1 MPNVIDFLWKNW
13 GHTSDLLM
21 KAAVKKKVLVIFT
34 YPLCTKNALII
45 IIIILQY
52 AQDFRNWNNLHL
64 VQILKTSNF
73 NTNSGL
79 LQ

>member
-1 MPNVIDFLWKNW
+1 MPNVIDFLWKNC
-13 GHTSDLLM
+13 GHTSDLLIT
-21 KAAVKKKVLVIFT
+21 AAVKKKVLVIFT

-45 IIIILQY
+45 IIILQY
-52 AQDFRNWNNLHL
+52 AQDFRNWNNWHL

>member
-21 KAAVKKKVLVIFT
+21 TAAVKKKVLVIFT

-64 VQILKTSNF
+64 VQIL
-73 NTNSGL
+73 
-79 LQ
+79 

>member
-1 MPNVIDFLWKNW
+1 MPNVIDFLWNNC

-34 YPLCTKNALII
+34 YPLCIKNAF

-52 AQDFRNWNNLHL
+52 AQDFRNWNNWHL
-64 VQILKTSNF
+64 VQIL
-73 NTNSGL
+73 
-79 LQ
+79 

>member
-1 MPNVIDFLWKNW
+1 MPNVIDFLWKNC

-21 KAAVKKKVLVIFT
+21 TAAVKKKVLVIFT

>member
-1 MPNVIDFLWKNW
+1 MPNVIDFLWKNC

-64 VQILKTSNF
+64 VQIL
-73 NTNSGL
+73 
-79 LQ
+79 